1 MCHSHVLCGLDG
13 HLAPVSKS
21 IYAAAK
27 KIKSAEA
34 SAGLAVKSD
43 ENNDNLTTQYVKSCS
58 VPLFRFECFQMRQ
71 DVCLMLNQ
79 STWKQK
85 RSKVSLSMWHLEK
98 RCHGEVSQD
107 ILWRL
112 KKSAEVNRFELSC
125 VFTKYK
131 TLVWSA
137 TKIEILRKSLLIS
150 IFWQNQHAIE
160 TKIICTC
167 VHLNSAAWFLTF
179 VILNIHDSHHESKLW
194 WSQAFPDISSSSPHC
209 CTTTTAPMKS
219 GTVLWFLTHW
229 SSNTA
234 RKIKETLDYYSVIQ
248 SLFNWQG
255 HWQEAN
261 KRKIS
266 QTIPFL
272 EVVLSCLASQCACC
286 HFHLHQIRWNGFTIV

>member
-1 MCHSHVLCGLDG
+1 
-13 HLAPVSKS
+13 
-21 IYAAAK
+21 
-27 KIKSAEA
+27 
-34 SAGLAVKSD
+34 
-43 ENNDNLTTQYVKSCS
+43 
-58 VPLFRFECFQMRQ
+58 
-71 DVCLMLNQ
+71 MLNQ

-137 TKIEILRKSLLIS
+137 TKIELLRKSLLIS